1 VTPKERA
8 EASAPREPQQAA
20 GLKRTERRAVSR
32 PGGII
37 RGCGC
42 RFTRTGGQWL
52 HLTPCR
58 AHQLAVY
65 PIADERMKEIL

>member
-1 VTPKERA
+1 MTPEERV
-8 EASAPREPQQAA
+8 EAWGPKPPAPT
-20 GLKRTERRAVSR
+20 GLTRAERRAVTR

-58 AHQLAVY
+58 AHHLAVY